1 MLRSTESFR
10 TVWSESVYP
19 VIQAEYDALVREVP
33 SRLQAKHDS
42 KVAKLENKEKKEKKE
57 KKEHEGR
64 SVKGKHERL
73 AFDTPDQSI
82 LRKME
87 TILDDL
93 SERKERR
100 NVYMNLAW
108 TGPVENSRLQEN
120 IPYQKVA
127 NMAIDLFLDTSKLAV
142 SAPAGGASSQDSEA
156 GDAPNLSVLEV
167 AERQEKRPW
176 NIPEKVE
183 RGFEIP
189 ICITDLNTIPTP
201 GEFKRL
207 GMDVVVNA
215 VWLALSWAVK
225 EANATVVSQLKALIL
240 DWPMDFVLI
249 QGSTPEEVEEKK
261 FKFAVNMSAAVERLQ
276 DFVGLENQNLMRIV
290 AAAAEFSSSKLI
302 TGKKAKADL
311 VHKWLVTN
319 VRWGAFNCPDIAT
332 VERHLANWV
341 ALQRNP
347 KVMELVEAANQRW
360 GRNNLLDWPTKLQ
373 IIVGKTDANSL
384 TYVVEALYIRV
395 VDRGQPCFPSGTFAT
410 SAFQ

>member
-108 TGPVENSRLQEN
+108 TGPVENTRLQEN

-156 GDAPNLSVLEV
+156 CDAPVLSVLEV

-215 VWLALSWAVK
+215 VWLALSWAIK

-249 QGSTPEEVEEKK
+249 QGSTPEEVEENK
-261 FKFAVNMSAAVERLQ
+261 FKWAVNMSAAVERLQ

-302 TGKKAKADL
+302 SGRKAKADV

>member
-10 TVWSESVYP
+10 TVWSESIYP
-19 VIQAEYDALVREVP
+19 AIQAEYDALVREVP
-33 SRLQAKHDS
+33 SRLKAKHAS
-42 KVAKLENKEKKEKKE
+42 KMAKLEKKEKKRSA
-57 KKEHEGR
+57 KGEHEGR
-64 SVKGKHERL
+64 SVKGEHDEGF

-87 TILDDL
+87 TILEDL
-93 SERKERR
+93 SETKERR

-108 TGPVENSRLQEN
+108 TGPVENTRLQEN

-142 SAPAGGASSQDSEA
+142 SAPAGGATSQDSEA
-156 GDAPNLSVLEV
+156 CDAPVLSVLEV

-189 ICITDLNTIPTP
+189 ICITDLNTVPTP

-215 VWLALSWAVK
+215 VWLALSWAIK
-225 EANATVVSQLKALIL
+225 EANAKVVSQLKALIL

-249 QGSTPEEVEEKK
+249 QGSTPEELEENK
-261 FKFAVNMSAAVERLQ
+261 FKWAVNMCAAVERLQ

-302 TGKKAKADL
+302 SGKKAKADL
-311 VHKWLVTN
+311 VYKWLVTN
-319 VRWGAFNCPDIAT
+319 VRWGAFNCPDVAT

-341 ALQRNP
+341 ALQRNA
-347 KVMELVEAANQRW
+347 KVMELVESASQRW
-360 GRNNLLDWPTKLQ
+360 GRNNLLDWPTKIQ
-373 IIVGKTDANSL
+373 IIVSKTDANSL
-384 TYVVEALYIRV
+384 AYVVEALYILV

>member
-10 TVWSESVYP
+10 TVWSESVFP
-19 VIQAEYDALVREVP
+19 VIHAEYDALVREVP
-33 SRLQAKHDS
+33 SRLKAKHAS
-42 KVAKLENKEKKEKKE
+42 KVAKLEKKEKKRSA
-57 KKEHEGR
+57 KGEHEGR
-64 SVKGKHERL
+64 SVKGEHEGF

-82 LRKME
+82 FRKME
-87 TILDDL
+87 RILEDL
-93 SERKERR
+93 SETKERR

-108 TGPVENSRLQEN
+108 TGPVENTRLQEN

-142 SAPAGGASSQDSEA
+142 SAPAGNSQDSE
-156 GDAPNLSVLEV
+156 GCDAPGLSVLEV

-189 ICITDLNTIPTP
+189 ICITDLNTVPTP

-215 VWLALSWAVK
+215 VWLALSWAIK

-249 QGSTPEEVEEKK
+249 QGSTPEELEENK
-261 FKFAVNMSAAVERLQ
+261 FKWAVNMSAAVERLQ

-302 TGKKAKADL
+302 SGRKAKADL

-347 KVMELVEAANQRW
+347 KVMELVESASQRW

-395 VDRGQPCFPSGTFAT
+395 VDRSQPCFPSGTFAT

>member
-64 SVKGKHERL
+64 SVKGRHESL

-87 TILDDL
+87 TILEDL

-156 GDAPNLSVLEV
+156 CDAPNLSVLEV

-215 VWLALSWAVK
+215 VWLALSWAIK
-225 EANATVVSQLKALIL
+225 EANTTVVSQLKALIL

-290 AAAAEFSSSKLI
+290 ATAAEFSSSKLVS
-302 TGKKAKADL
+302 GRKAKADV

-360 GRNNLLDWPTKLQ
+360 GRSNLLDWPTKLQ

>member
-33 SRLQAKHDS
+33 SRLKAKHAS
-42 KVAKLENKEKKEKKE
+42 KVAKLEKKEKKRSA
-57 KKEHEGR
+57 KGEHEGR
-64 SVKGKHERL
+64 SVKGEHEGF

-87 TILDDL
+87 TILEDL
-93 SERKERR
+93 SATKERR

-108 TGPVENSRLQEN
+108 TGPVENTRLQEN

-142 SAPAGGASSQDSEA
+142 SAPAGNSQDSE
-156 GDAPNLSVLEV
+156 GCDAPGLSVLEV

-215 VWLALSWAVK
+215 VWLALSWAIK

-249 QGSTPEEVEEKK
+249 EGSTPEEVEENK
-261 FKFAVNMSAAVERLQ
+261 FKWAVNMSAAVERLQ

-302 TGKKAKADL
+302 SGRKAKADL

-347 KVMELVEAANQRW
+347 KVMELVESANQRW
-360 GRNNLLDWPTKLQ
+360 GRSNLLDWPTKLQ